1 MKLQSSKKKKLIE
14 RINKNKAISCYF
26 YVEEKNFWMIM
37 IKKIIS
43 ILKLFKTG
51 LFFCYVLEFIPVD
64 LNTRYTE
71 LNHPHYKQYT
81 SSW

>member
-1 MKLQSSKKKKLIE
+1 MLRKKKFLDDKKVKN
-14 RINKNKAISCYF
+14 NKYF
-26 YVEEKNFWMIM
+26 KT
-37 IKKIIS
+37 
-43 ILKLFKTG
+43 FKTG